1 MADSKDIR
9 RIRRSSNREVTGVL
23 LAVIHAGHRYK
34 MTKSGIII
42 YGPTGICGT
51 HFSVSDHRAAKN
63 LRSDLRRCGITL
75 QKGK

>member
-9 RIRRSSNREVTGVL
+9 RIRRSKDREVIAVL

-42 YGPTGICGT
+42 YGPDGICGT
-51 HFSVSDHRAAKN
+51 HFSVSDNRAVKN
-63 LRSDLRRCGITL
+63 LRADLRRCGITI

>member
-1 MADSKDIR
+1 MPDTKDVR
-9 RIRRSSNREVTGVL
+9 RIRRSRDREVIALL
-23 LAVIHAGHRYK
+23 LAVLHAGHRYK

-42 YGPTGICGT
+42 YGPEGICGT

-75 QKGK
+75 PKGK